1 MKLIFKGTVAWD
13 GFSVLIHPI
22 YCPFKVRRRICLGA
36 QPCKGAATEERRCE
50 ESQRDCD
57 NRIERA
63 GGGARSSC
71 QGRCG
76 QPAPLGQC
84 QCSAECETFDDCC
97 GDYVAVCSGNTTPA
111 VAETT
116 ITPTTVASPS
126 LVAATTTKTTVRP
139 VAAGRVKSGI
149 AIFIKML
156 LRFKRFEL
164 SQN

>member
-1 MKLIFKGTVAWD
+1 
-13 GFSVLIHPI
+13 
-22 YCPFKVRRRICLGA
+22 
-36 QPCKGAATEERRCE
+36 
-50 ESQRDCD
+50 
-57 NRIERA
+57 
-63 GGGARSSC
+63 
-71 QGRCG
+71 
-76 QPAPLGQC
+76 
-84 QCSAECETFDDCC
+84 
-97 GDYVAVCSGNTTPA
+97 VCSGNTTPA